1 MQVQVNFPVFPS
13 IWTLPPTRVTPMI
26 RLTRLNHVPMILNA
40 DLIEHIDMTPDT
52 IVTLTSGQ
60 KYTVLET
67 ADEVVEKVIG
77 FRQKLLSPDTARLT
91 APREHSSESGSR
103 SR

>member
-1 MQVQVNFPVFPS
+1 
-13 IWTLPPTRVTPMI
+13 MI

-60 KYTVLET
+60 KYMVL
-67 ADEVVEKVIG
+67 
-77 FRQKLLSPDTARLT
+77 
-91 APREHSSESGSR
+91 
-103 SR
+103 

>member
-1 MQVQVNFPVFPS
+1 
-13 IWTLPPTRVTPMI
+13 MI

-60 KYTVLET
+60 KYTVLES
-67 ADEVVEKVIG
+67 ADEVVDRVIV

-91 APREHSSESGSR
+91 APRR
-103 SR
+103 

>member
-1 MQVQVNFPVFPS
+1 
-13 IWTLPPTRVTPMI
+13 MI

-52 IVTLTSGQ
+52 VVTLTSGQ
-60 KYTVLET
+60 KFMVLES
-67 ADEVVEKVIG
+67 AEEVVDRVIV
-77 FRQKLLSPDTARLT
+77 FRQKLLSPDPARLT
-91 APREHSSESGSR
+91 AASEHGSESGSR

>member
-1 MQVQVNFPVFPS
+1 
-13 IWTLPPTRVTPMI
+13 MI

-60 KYTVLET
+60 KYMVLES
-67 ADEVVEKVIG
+67 AEEVVDKVIC
-77 FRQKLLSPDTARLT
+77 FRKKLLSPDPARLT
-91 APREHSSESGSR
+91 EAREDDLESESQSR
-103 SR
+103 